1 MAITAL
7 PTPPSRQ
14 DPANFSDRADAF
26 LGALPTFATEANAL
40 ATDVNAKQVTTS
52 AAAITA
58 VSAASAAAL
67 SEANA
72 ASTANFKGTWS
83 SLTGALN
90 KPATVSHNGT
100 IWALLNNL
108 ANVALSQ
115 PGVTADWVYVSGSGA
130 PYTPTTALVTQAV
143 MGGRYALT
151 NATTQAA
158 ATNLL
163 TYSQQLDNA
172 AWVRARCSVTAD
184 STYAPDGTFTAD
196 KLVEDSSVTNDHFAA
211 NGYIGFTAG
220 TTYTLSVFV
229 KGSGRTSVQLYIPTN
244 SWGDAIARA
253 VTYDLVGVVVQNVEG
268 SGASGSIV
276 AIGDGWFRLTMTF
289 TPTITTGNNALLRLC
304 NATFN
309 SYYTGDGTSGVYFW
323 GMQLETGSV
332 SSSYI
337 QTTSAPVTRLA
348 GVIAPQRI
356 ILPASPATNTQV
368 DVVSANTADTNI
380 IDPNGS
386 QFYGTG
392 GPLAGP
398 MRLDS
403 KNAKIS
409 LQFINNFWR
418 AI

>member
-26 LGALPTFATEANAL
+26 LGALPTFTTEANAL
-40 ATDVNAKQVTTS
+40 ATDVNAKQVTAS

-58 VSAASAAAL
+58 VSAASAAASAAAL

-72 ASTANFKGTWS
+72 ASTANFKGIWS

-90 KPATVSHNGT
+90 KPASVSHNGT

-130 PYTPTTALVTQAV
+130 PYTVTTALVTQAV

-151 NATTQAA
+151 NATAQAA
-158 ATNLL
+158 ATNLIV
-163 TYSQQLDNA
+163 YSTDMSNA
-172 AWVRARCSVTAD
+172 AWATA
-184 STYAPDGTFTAD
+184 SLTVGANTWTAPDGTFTA
-196 KLVEDSSVTNDHFAA
+196 N
-211 NGYIGFTAG
+211 
-220 TTYTLSVFV
+220 TLEL
-229 KGSGRTSVQLYIPTN
+229 TSVSDPFAGQTITIAGAVCHSVHVFLGGVSPSSGVTFRVITMATVNQDDTVTFDFSTATFSGNTGAFSSYGAQFLGYGWYRIWLAKAAAAGQTASIFRMMPSDLTVGKTVLAWGAQSEAGASMTSYIP
-244 SWGDAIARA
+244 
-253 VTYDLVGVVVQNVEG
+253 
-268 SGASGSIV
+268 
-276 AIGDGWFRLTMTF
+276 
-289 TPTITTGNNALLRLC
+289 
-304 NATFN
+304 
-309 SYYTGDGTSGVYFW
+309 
-323 GMQLETGSV
+323 
-332 SSSYI
+332 
-337 QTTSAPVTRLA
+337 TTSAPVTRLA

-356 ILPASPATNTQV
+356 ILPASPAANTQV
-368 DVVSANTADTNI
+368 DVVSANTVDTNI

-386 QFYGTG
+386 QFYGTNG
-392 GPLAGP
+392 ALSGA

-409 LQFINNFWR
+409 LQFINGFWR

>member
-26 LGALPTFATEANAL
+26 LGALPTFTTEANTL
-40 ATDVNAKQVTTS
+40 ATDVNAKQVTAS

-72 ASTANFKGTWS
+72 ASTANFKGIWS

-90 KPATVSHNGT
+90 KPASVSHNGT

-115 PGVTADWVYVSGSGA
+115 PGVTTDWVYVSGSGA

-143 MGGRYALT
+143 VGGRYALT
-151 NATTQAA
+151 NATAQAA
-158 ATNLL
+158 ATNSLL
-163 TYSQQLDNA
+163 YSDQLDNGVWTTA
-172 AWVRARCSVTAD
+172 EVTVSANVAD
-184 STYAPDGTFTAD
+184 SPNGTGTAD
-196 KLVEDSSVTNDHFAA
+196 KLVETSATALHFILQFAYTAA
-211 NGYIGFTAG
+211 NVSR
-220 TTYTLSVFV
+220 TLSFYAKSAGRSVVIAVMSRDDSFDQGFATYNLSTGIV
-229 KGSGRTSVQLYIPTN
+229 SGVVNTGTGTGATGSMEHVGNGWYLCTLTVVCSTSVGTAVRSLIYVNSGSPYLGDGVSGVLFAGMQNELGSVATSRIPT
-244 SWGDAIARA
+244 
-253 VTYDLVGVVVQNVEG
+253 L
-268 SGASGSIV
+268 
-276 AIGDGWFRLTMTF
+276 
-289 TPTITTGNNALLRLC
+289 
-304 NATFN
+304 
-309 SYYTGDGTSGVYFW
+309 GT
-323 GMQLETGSV
+323 
-332 SSSYI
+332 
-337 QTTSAPVTRLA
+337 AVTRLA

-368 DVVSANTADTNI
+368 DVLSANTVDTNI
-380 IDPNGS
+380 IDPNGQ
-386 QFYGTG
+386 QFYGTNG
-392 GPLAGP
+392 ALSGA